1 MSSNNSMRTTRSAAK
16 KMKLQ
21 HQMLGF
27 ADIPEDTLF
36 YNILP
41 RLPIKQI
48 FKFRS
53 VCKRWY
59 ALTNE
64 FLFIINQAY
73 HSIHSSSNQF
83 VYLQKNRG
91 NSLSVISFEEQSR
104 YRLPPPYAYHSSA
117 TRVMYAGTCAGL
129 VYGYASCDACIFVC
143 NPITQ
148 RIVFVKRWQCLGVF
162 CNLRMLALA
171 FDPPLTPD
179 VGPELMRFKLICP
192 FDNVHNV
199 AFIVYCS
206 AEKEWH
212 QPNAYVQ
219 CSKPNTWGLGYTQSH
234 VFVKGNVY
242 WFDDEFMVWF
252 NVNEE
257 VAGTIPLPT
266 NHSGIT
272 CTIMSGI
279 CSASVGACNGELSYC
294 NITKDSKLIVW
305 LRRNEWEKV
314 REVSFDT
321 IIKNN
326 WDVLAPR
333 TRKLRDW
340 TVFYRRHI
348 VYTMSYE
355 GGDMLMFWVLSRG
368 RVTRAFGV
376 NSKTMELKELSA
388 PDMNDSF
395 SVYPYKAT
403 LLKNKNGDENDL

>member
-27 ADIPEDTLF
+27 ADIPEETLF

-48 FKFRS
+48 VKFRS

-83 VYLQKNRG
+83 VYLQKNICH
-91 NSLSVISFEEQSR
+91 SLSVISFEEQSR
-104 YRLPPPYAYHSSA
+104 YRLPSPFPRHSSA
-117 TRVMYAGTCAGL
+117 IRRIYVGTCAGL
-129 VYGYASCDACIFVC
+129 VYGYASCACIFVC
-143 NPITQ
+143 NPITK
-148 RIVFVKRWQCLGVF
+148 RIIFVKKWQRLYV
-162 CNLRMLALA
+162 LSTPRVLALA

-192 FDNVHNV
+192 IDNVDNV
-199 AFIVYCS
+199 AFKVYCS

-212 QPNAYVQ
+212 EPNAYVQ
-219 CSKPNTWGLGYTQSH
+219 CSKPETWRLGYTQSN

-242 WFDDEFMVWF
+242 WFDDDFMVWF

-266 NHSGIT
+266 NHRGIT
-272 CTIMSGI
+272 DPIMGI
-279 CSASVGACNGELSYC
+279 VRSASVGACNGELSYC
-294 NITKDSKLIVW
+294 NITKDSKLTVW

-314 REVSFDT
+314 REVSFET

-326 WDVLAPR
+326 WDVLAAR

-355 GGDMLMFWVLSRG
+355 GGDMLMFWVSSEGG
-368 RVTRAFGV
+368 RRVRAFGV

-388 PDMNDSF
+388 PDMNYSF
-395 SVYPYKAT
+395 SAYPYKAT
-403 LLKNKNGDENDL
+403 LLKNQNGDANEL